1 MRKLYSFVLLLLVLL
16 CQCIFVSAQ
25 VTLTTSPYTENFN
38 GIGSGLP
45 AGFGIY
51 TGATTSALGS
61 PATLTTAATAW
72 SNSTGAFKNFAS
84 ATAGSS
90 ASSAQQ
96 SSATDRAL
104 GVRQTGSFGDPGA
117 AFVFQVT
124 NTLGRSDFKLSFD
137 LQSLDA
143 ASPRT
148 TTWKVQYGIGASPSV
163 FTDAGSITGTLTA
176 GGSSFT
182 NNSISVNFG
191 TALDEQNDIV
201 TIRIVT
207 LSATTGSGSRASSAI
222 DNFSLSWT
230 DVNPNAPKLT
240 LTDASANTITAINF
254 PLTAMNS
261 SSVQSYILDGSN
273 LAGNAEISVTGT
285 GFSVSDDNIN
295 FNTSLSI
302 PPSSGTVNKT
312 IYVKFAPSTASAY
325 NGTIAHTSSG
335 AAEKDLSLSGLA
347 FDPSNISFD
356 FNTCSNGGAPGS
368 GFIQYSVT
376 GAQIWSCTSFG
387 RNNSNGVNINGYANS
402 TANDN
407 EDWLISPKL
416 DLSNYANFPILSFW
430 SRGEFNGP
438 SLTLWASVDYDG
450 SGNPD
455 NFTWTQLNANF
466 PPLNNTWTQ
475 STGIDLTIYKNTP
488 VYIAFKYVSGT
499 DAGAARWTV
508 DDMAIT
514 NSTQIFSAT
523 PSMLYFGEQSAGTQS
538 AGKSVLVHSVGY
550 GDVTVNAP
558 ANYSVSSDNSSFSS
572 SIIIPEASAQSGATI
587 YVRFAPASKQLI
599 IADTVIFTNGTDLNV
614 KAVAVSGSSYPKSE
628 TLDAACYNLSFFGS
642 SGSSAI
648 VRTPQQITD
657 QINNIAT
664 VFQHLNI
671 DVAGFEEMSSESSLS
686 SMVSQ
691 LNSISGQNY
700 STVVSD
706 RYSYYFQA
714 PDPNYPPQKIGFL
727 YNTAT
732 MALSATEPPR
742 AMFRDLY
749 NDILNNN
756 VTLTNYPGGNSSS
769 FWASGRL
776 PYMATFTTN
785 INGVNKKIR
794 VIVIHAKAGA
804 DQASYDRRKYDAQ
817 VLKDSIDAY
826 YLNDNVIILGD
837 YNDRFVSSITNGQQ
851 SSYQAFISDNT
862 HYMPLTYQLD
872 LAGQTSFPGDNG
884 MIDQIMITQPLFP
897 TYLNGSTQI
906 EPANTYISPYNKVVA
921 SDHLPVYSRF
931 DIQQVLPVTLVN
943 FSGKAVENSVLLTW
957 TTAAEFNNDRFLV
970 QRSTDGINFITIGI
984 VKGAGTASGLH
995 SYQYTDNN
1003 PVSGANYYRLIQEDI
1018 DGRPTVSGTIRINFS
1033 ANEMASL
1040 RVYPNP
1046 VSRNGQVTLALA
1058 NAAGVYNVTVF
1069 SVTGNVVLKA
1079 QGSLES
1085 INRSVNDQLGK
1096 LNSGIYMLQLSNG
1109 MKSYQS
1115 KLIKY

>member
-1 MRKLYSFVLLLLVLL
+1 
-16 CQCIFVSAQ
+16 
-25 VTLTTSPYTENFN
+25 
-38 GIGSGLP
+38 
-45 AGFGIY
+45 
-51 TGATTSALGS
+51 
-61 PATLTTAATAW
+61 
-72 SNSTGAFKNFAS
+72 
-84 ATAGSS
+84 
-90 ASSAQQ
+90 
-96 SSATDRAL
+96 
-104 GVRQTGSFGDPGA
+104 
-117 AFVFQVT
+117 
-124 NTLGRSDFKLSFD
+124 
-137 LQSLDA
+137 
-143 ASPRT
+143 
-148 TTWKVQYGIGASPSV
+148 
-163 FTDAGSITGTLTA
+163 
-176 GGSSFT
+176 
-182 NNSISVNFG
+182 
-191 TALDEQNDIV
+191 
-201 TIRIVT
+201 
-207 LSATTGSGSRASSAI
+207 
-222 DNFSLSWT
+222 
-230 DVNPNAPKLT
+230 
-240 LTDASANTITAINF
+240 
-254 PLTAMNS
+254 
-261 SSVQSYILDGSN
+261 
-273 LAGNAEISVTGT
+273 
-285 GFSVSDDNIN
+285 
-295 FNTSLSI
+295 
-302 PPSSGTVNKT
+302 
-312 IYVKFAPSTASAY
+312 
-325 NGTIAHTSSG
+325 
-335 AAEKDLSLSGLA
+335 
-347 FDPSNISFD
+347 
-356 FNTCSNGGAPGS
+356 
-368 GFIQYSVT
+368 
-376 GAQIWSCTSFG
+376 
-387 RNNSNGVNINGYANS
+387 
-402 TANDN
+402 
-407 EDWLISPKL
+407 
-416 DLSNYANFPILSFW
+416 
-430 SRGEFNGP
+430 
-438 SLTLWASVDYDG
+438 
-450 SGNPD
+450 
-455 NFTWTQLNANF
+455 
-466 PPLNNTWTQ
+466 
-475 STGIDLTIYKNTP
+475 
-488 VYIAFKYVSGT
+488 
-499 DAGAARWTV
+499 
-508 DDMAIT
+508 
-514 NSTQIFSAT
+514 
-523 PSMLYFGEQSAGTQS
+523 
-538 AGKSVLVHSVGY
+538 
-550 GDVTVNAP
+550 
-558 ANYSVSSDNSSFSS
+558 
-572 SIIIPEASAQSGATI
+572 
-587 YVRFAPASKQLI
+587 
-599 IADTVIFTNGTDLNV
+599 
-614 KAVAVSGSSYPKSE
+614 
-628 TLDAACYNLSFFGS
+628 
-642 SGSSAI
+642 
-648 VRTPQQITD
+648 
-657 QINNIAT
+657 
-664 VFQHLNI
+664 
-671 DVAGFEEMSSESSLS
+671 
-686 SMVSQ
+686 
-691 LNSISGQNY
+691 
-700 STVVSD
+700 
-706 RYSYYFQA
+706 
-714 PDPNYPPQKIGFL
+714 
-727 YNTAT
+727 